1 MDDRSRNSS
10 EAQAH
15 ATNIDHTL
23 KELQR
28 KVREYEAQLIEVTIG
43 EPLERTRDGV

>member
-10 EAQAH
+10 EAQSH
-15 ATNIDHTL
+15 ATAIDHTL

-28 KVREYEAQLIEVTIG
+28 KVREYEAQLNEVATIS
-43 EPLERTRDGV
+43 